1 MVTNKQTNE
10 QPGDPRASLLLTNV
24 RRQSFA
30 TTTRG
35 TTDRLDCGKDKVV
48 SESEQAE
55 YLRQKQPE
63 NWEPPGISIRFFI
76 QSEL

>member
-1 MVTNKQTNE
+1 MLGLK
-10 QPGDPRASLLLTNV
+10 AKISI
-24 RRQSFA
+24 A
-30 TTTRG
+30 TTKTTKTTTRTRG

-63 NWEPPGISIRFFI
+63 NWEPPGISIEFFI
-76 QSEL
+76 QSKL